1 MISVA
6 NKNTIPRPRSGLFK
20 PGPKPQD
27 SRKDLNIPIENSRP
41 IYQYPGNKNHRT
53 LRYANSG
60 YALPLVN
67 GTIRYVHNRSK
78 LTNGQLIS

>member
-53 LRYANSG
+53 LRY
-60 YALPLVN
+60 
-67 GTIRYVHNRSK
+67 
-78 LTNGQLIS
+78 